1 MELLSKKELENELY
15 YVSDEAR
22 AFMEEEVKNFN
33 LPAKRLKCYSSYVS
47 EYIVGDI
54 LMATVK
60 LWSSFINKPTNESLR
75 RRRVSRLS
83 AS

>member
-33 LPAKRLKCYSSYVS
+33 LPSETAEVLFQLFVRIYSWGHSDGYGKAV
-47 EYIVGDI
+47 EQFY
-54 LMATVK
+54 
-60 LWSSFINKPTNESLR
+60 
-75 RRRVSRLS
+75 
-83 AS
+83 